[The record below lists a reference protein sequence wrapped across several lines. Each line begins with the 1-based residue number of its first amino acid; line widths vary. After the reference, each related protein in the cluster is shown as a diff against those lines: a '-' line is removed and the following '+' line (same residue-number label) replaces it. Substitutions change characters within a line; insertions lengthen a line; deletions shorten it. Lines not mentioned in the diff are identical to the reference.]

1 MRNRRVTARSRRL
14 PSGEVR
20 TVYSVGGVPVED
32 TDAVEALLD
41 AQ

>member
-1 MRNRRVTARSRRL
+1 MRNRRVTAHSRRL

-20 TVYSVGGVPVED
+20 TVYHVEGVPVED
-32 TDAVEALLD
+32 VDAVEALLD